1 MEHDV
6 YVSADFADLSS
17 LTHFDV
23 NTEELLT
30 ARVNTLSLAARPS
43 SPPGNEIMGMRKGEE
58 GLAEPARFLVT

>member
-6 YVSADFADLSS
+6 YMSADFADLSS

-30 ARVNTLSLAARPS
+30 ARVNTLGHAVCVVEWLSLLPS
-43 SPPGNEIMGMRKGEE
+43 VAT
-58 GLAEPARFLVT
+58 LH